1 MGSAGTFKL
10 DYSPAEIVSTTNVA
24 FFMLPIVSIV
34 LKQGMRKILSI
45 TRHLLCIMWKCLCG
59 RDFGWHWQHI
69 LREFGFGRYMR

>member
-1 MGSAGTFKL
+1 
-10 DYSPAEIVSTTNVA
+10 
-24 FFMLPIVSIV
+24 MLPIVSIV